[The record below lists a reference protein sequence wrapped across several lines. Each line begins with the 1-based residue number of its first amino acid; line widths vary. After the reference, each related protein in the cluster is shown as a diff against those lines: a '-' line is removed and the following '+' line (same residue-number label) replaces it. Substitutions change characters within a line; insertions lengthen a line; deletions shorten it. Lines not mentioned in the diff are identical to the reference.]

1 MIAGISKLITLHLAP
16 LLSIVSIILLYIA
29 YFAPVTSLHTEVS
42 LMSITPA
49 ITLVALNAR
58 SHIAIADE
66 QDLRVLFNGRVVPRA
81 AIAERALAA
90 RASRPVDGPSVFM
103 GLLGSCART
112 SNSAPTIC
120 TGESIKPTYDLSVL
134 PENHPR
140 FLSNPTTT
148 APQFLLASLIFLTL
162 FLILHLLFSLPERLP
177 TTPAGIVKLASH
189 SLAIRLSAWLGV
201 LGLTMG
207 LCTVIVLRIWIGKAV
222 EDFNQDIIDIG
233 KSAPQLVATV
243 QNGFTMMW
251 IAHSFAAPSIV
262 CALFQ
267 VQFAA
272 AAGKA

>member
-103 GLLGSCART
+103 GLLGEHPTSLRLSTRELTFYVRLLRT
-112 SNSAPTIC
+112 NLQLRANYLHWRVHQAHLRPLRPTR
-120 TGESIKPTYDLSVL
+120 KP
-134 PENHPR
+134 P
-140 FLSNPTTT
+140 
-148 APQFLLASLIFLTL
+148 
-162 FLILHLLFSLPERLP
+162 SLPL
-177 TTPAGIVKLASH
+177 
-189 SLAIRLSAWLGV
+189 
-201 LGLTMG
+201 
-207 LCTVIVLRIWIGKAV
+207 
-222 EDFNQDIIDIG
+222 
-233 KSAPQLVATV
+233 
-243 QNGFTMMW
+243 
-251 IAHSFAAPSIV
+251 
-262 CALFQ
+262 
-267 VQFAA
+267 
-272 AAGKA
+272 

>member
-16 LLSIVSIILLYIA
+16 VFSLVSLILLYIA

-42 LMSITPA
+42 LVSLTPA
-49 ITLVALNAR
+49 ITLVALN
-58 SHIAIADE
+58 
-66 QDLRVLFNGRVVPRA
+66 
-81 AIAERALAA
+81 A

-103 GLLGSCART
+103 GILGSCARF
-112 SNSAPTIC
+112 SNSAPTHC
-120 TGESIKPTYDLSVL
+120 TAESITPTYDLSVL
-134 PENHPR
+134 PDNHPR

-148 APQFLLASLIFLTL
+148 APQFLLASLIFLTI

-177 TTPAGIVKLASH
+177 TTPAGIVKLAKH
-189 SLAIRLSAWLGV
+189 SLAIRLSAWLGI

-222 EDFNQDIIDIG
+222 DDFNQDIIDMG
-233 KSAPQLVATV
+233 KGAPQLVANIG
-243 QNGFTMMW
+243 NGFTMMW
-251 IAHSFAAPSIV
+251 ISFSFAAPSII

>member
-16 LLSIVSIILLYIA
+16 VLSLVSLILLYIA

-42 LMSITPA
+42 LVSLTPA

-58 SHIAIADE
+58 SHSMDE
-66 QDLRVLFNGRVVPRA
+66 QDLRVLFNGRVVPRGL
-81 AIAERALAA
+81 IAERALAS

-103 GLLGSCART
+103 GSCART
-112 SNSAPTIC
+112 SDSAPTHC
-120 TGESIKPTYDLSVL
+120 TGESITPIYDLSVL
-134 PENHPR
+134 PDNHPR

-148 APQFLLASLIFLTL
+148 APQFLLASIIFLTL
-162 FLILHLLFSLPERLP
+162 FLILHLIFSLPERLP

-207 LCTVIVLRIWIGKAV
+207 LCTVIALRIWMGKAV
-222 EDFNQDIIDIG
+222 EDFNQDIIDMG
-233 KSAPQLVATV
+233 KGAPKLVANIE
-243 QNGFTMMW
+243 NGFTMMW
-251 IAHSFAAPSIV
+251 IAFSFAAPSII